1 MHMLFNNFFLDD
13 SNSDTKHKVAA
24 SSYIVRLTNTDVETA
39 VANAVRAYV
48 ELKTVCVK
56 YDTPRDAEQFLDA
69 LFMRVGKVDYADV
82 KEVRTMNDMIF
93 FA

>member
-1 MHMLFNNFFLDD
+1 MHTLFNNFFLDNT
-13 SNSDTKHKVAA
+13 NSDSKRKTGRA
-24 SSYIVRLTNTDVETA
+24 YTVRLSNTDVETA
-39 VANAVRAYV
+39 VAHAVRAYV
-48 ELKTVCVK
+48 DLKTVYVQ
-56 YDTPRDAEQFLDA
+56 YDKPVEAEQFLDA

>member
-1 MHMLFNNFFLDD
+1 MHMLFNNFFLDS
-13 SNSDTKHKVAA
+13 SNSDTKHKAA

-48 ELKTVCVK
+48 DLKTVYVK
-56 YDTPRDAEQFLDA
+56 YDKPIDAERFLDA